1 VPDFAMTPR
10 IVAAGLGVLE
20 AVLVSSREAKESHEE
35 ISELLFKCILFNC
48 CSSSEVTLQTSTD
61 AVVWKSWGKTS
72 ARGKKLRATNM
83 QRESS

>member
-1 VPDFAMTPR
+1 MTPR
-10 IVAAGLGVLE
+10 IAAAGLGVLE

-35 ISELLFKCILFNC
+35 ISELSFKCILFNC

-72 ARGKKLRATNM
+72 ARGKKLRAM
-83 QRESS
+83 RRESS